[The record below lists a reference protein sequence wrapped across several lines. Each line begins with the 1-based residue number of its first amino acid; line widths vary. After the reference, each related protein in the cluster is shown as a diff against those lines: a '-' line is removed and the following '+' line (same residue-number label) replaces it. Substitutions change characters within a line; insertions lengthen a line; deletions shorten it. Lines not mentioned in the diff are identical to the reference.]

1 MPKIHFIL
9 GVNGKALENSVKA
22 RYEAEID
29 AESYLRKFINV
40 SFSLPRAIGGRG
52 EINVIEK
59 YASKLI
65 ADMELPQDVSGRCVS
80 LLKCVVN
87 SRDVS
92 LRDVGKVLSK
102 VALVPDEVHKRNF
115 MEGYIDILCAL
126 IVTSVVDPRLHAK
139 LVLGDAQA
147 SELREYLTAPKVKTV
162 ERIDDKHNSSY
173 DYEVTIWL
181 ATIIFCCGREEMAN
195 VEDLPSW
202 SDSIGKRFDSFGVRD
217 RKSIAPRTQKDWVEL
232 FRI

>member
-1 MPKIHFIL
+1 MPKVHFIL

-22 RYEAEID
+22 RYGAEID

-40 SFSLPRAIGGRG
+40 SFSLPRVIGDRG
-52 EINVIEK
+52 EVSVLAK

-65 ADMELPQDVSGRCVS
+65 SDMELPKRVSDRCVS
-80 LLKCVVN
+80 LLKCVVD

-102 VALVPDEVHKRNF
+102 VTLVPDEVHKKIF
-115 MEGYIDILCAL
+115 MDGYIDILCAL
-126 IVTSVVDPRLHAK
+126 IVTSVVDPQLHAK
-139 LVLGDAQA
+139 LVSGEAQT
-147 SELREYLTAPKVKTV
+147 SELREYLTAPKEKTID
-162 ERIDDKHNSSY
+162 RIDDDYNSAY
-173 DYEVTIWL
+173 NHEVTIWL
-181 ATIIFCCGREEMAN
+181 ATIIFCCGKEEIAN

-202 SDSIGKRFDSFGVRD
+202 SERFGDRFDRFGVRD
-217 RKSIAPRTQKDWVEL
+217 RKTIAPGIQKDWVEI